1 MNKTW
6 LISAV
11 GGLLIA
17 ASCQNVTAPRPAV
30 LVTQDAA
37 SMALIKE
44 AAAQHL
50 GRAKVDI
57 GAGDLTKQS
66 TISVLP
72 PRVTAMEGN
81 SAAMPKTFQLRAR
94 EDDCYLFDEAERRAT
109 LVRGLACRPLD

>member
-6 LISAV
+6 LISVV
-11 GGLLIA
+11 GALLIA
-17 ASCQNVTAPRPAV
+17 ASCQNVTTPRPAV
-30 LVTQDAA
+30 LVNQDAA

-81 SAAMPKTFQLRAR
+81 SAAMPKTLQLRAR
-94 EDDCYLFDEAERRAT
+94 ANDCYLFDETERRAT
-109 LVRGLACRPLD
+109 LVRELVCRAID